1 MLPER
6 KKIHFKISKQKIKIQ
21 FLTFLR
27 KFTKT
32 HLIGQN
38 EIKAIKTLEIY
49 FSNTQYEIFEFKLPF
64 KSSYDITEWCIV
76 G

>member
-6 KKIHFKISKQKIKIQ
+6 KKIHFKISKQKFKFK
-21 FLTFLR
+21 FLAFLR

-38 EIKAIKTLEIY
+38 VI
-49 FSNTQYEIFEFKLPF
+49 
-64 KSSYDITEWCIV
+64 
-76 G
+76 